1 MQDLAGMSWYQS
13 LTFLEISVGLFF
25 SIFYLGYFLKIRRLA
40 AHFNQKPNA
49 LWVKFGFRTLYLLLM
64 LVAILGPSFGAM
76 KKEIK
81 TIGKDIFI
89 LVDISASMNA
99 RDVPPSRLE
108 KAKYEIRQLI
118 QKFNSDRIGLIA
130 FAAEAFVQCPLT
142 YDQSALLLFT
152 ETLNTNLLPRSGAD
166 YTAALQLALTKFTA
180 PDKPNGR
187 EKRAELIIL
196 ISDGEDF
203 SENLRPLYRELNRAN
218 VRVFSL
224 GVGSEDG
231 APIPLAQGFVTDK
244 TRRRVISKLNAER
257 LAEIAGNTNGQYF
270 EISATTTE
278 IPRLISAVNA
288 IEGERQETRTVDVR
302 ANKYYYPLFLAFIF
316 IMLDILVT
324 FNVIRI

>member
-1 MQDLAGMSWYQS
+1 MSWYQS
-13 LTFLEISVGLFF
+13 ITFLEILVGLLFGVL
-25 SIFYLGYFLKIRRLA
+25 YLGYFFRIWRLA
-40 AHFNQKPNA
+40 KHFNQKPNVV
-49 LWVKFGFRTLYLLLM
+49 WVKFGVRTLYFVLII
-64 LVAILGPSFGAM
+64 VAILGPSFGAM

-99 RDVPPSRLE
+99 RDIPPSRLE
-108 KAKYEIRQLI
+108 KVKYDIRQLI
-118 QKFNSDRIGLIA
+118 KQFNSDRIGLIV
-130 FAAEAFVQCPLT
+130 FAQDAFVQCPLT

-152 ETLNTNLLPRSGAD
+152 ETINTQLLPRSGAN
-166 YTAALQLALTKFTA
+166 YAPALQLALSKLKTKEN
-180 PDKPNGR
+180 PNLP
-187 EKRAELIIL
+187 EKRAQIILL

-203 SENLRPLYRELNRAN
+203 SDNIGPLYRDLNRAH

-224 GVGSEDG
+224 GVGSENG
-231 APIPLAQGFVTDK
+231 AYIPLAKGYITDK
-244 TRRRVISKLNAER
+244 KGKRVISKLNAER

-270 EISATTTE
+270 EIGERSSE

-302 ANKYYYPLFLAFIF
+302 ANKYYYPLFLALVF
-316 IMLDILVT
+316 IMLDILLI